1 MSKEKD
7 FCLPIFYRQRE
18 EAVKQAEFDKQ
29 LEREERRKD
38 KQLKKLRQKEQTDLS
53 SKIREEEKKL
63 LVAQRKLESIRL
75 LEALME
81 RIKVTI
87 NT

>member
-1 MSKEKD
+1 M
-7 FCLPIFYRQRE
+7 
-18 EAVKQAEFDKQ
+18 KQVEFDKQ

-38 KQLKKLRQKEQTDLS
+38 KQLKKLRQREQTDLS

-81 RIKVTI
+81 RIKVI
-87 NT
+87 